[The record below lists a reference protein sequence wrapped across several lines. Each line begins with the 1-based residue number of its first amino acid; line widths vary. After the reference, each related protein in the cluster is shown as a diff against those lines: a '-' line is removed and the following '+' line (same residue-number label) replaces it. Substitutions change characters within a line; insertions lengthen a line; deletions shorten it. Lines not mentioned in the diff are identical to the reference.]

1 MMSSPHICRLVVTG
15 TVQICTMANALI
27 LPQTTIGGSWITD

>member
-1 MMSSPHICRLVVTG
+1 MMSSLHICRLVVTG